1 MFPTLRTARAP
12 EESARTFVYR
22 VLSMYIRELF
32 LRPGEKLVETDVA
45 VALRVSRTPVHDT
58 FSRLVRERML
68 RPAPRGAVVP
78 PLDPDTIKQLIW
90 MFRTTCVAV
99 LGELYNERPASLE
112 ALERCV
118 AEEYDALHSG
128 SIVRMAGLEHKFL
141 VELFRLADRLPV
153 LQALKNTGVDLYRML
168 RMLEDERMWRY
179 IVDRHADL
187 VQALAMHDYE
197 ASVAALEAEYDLL
210 NPLLEE
216 CQYRHPSFFEL
227 PD

>member
-1 MFPTLRTARAP
+1 MFSTLRTVRAP
-12 EESARTFVYR
+12 EESARAFAYR

-45 VALRVSRTPVHDT
+45 VALQVSRTPVHDT

-90 MFRTTCVAV
+90 MFRTTGVAL
-99 LGELYNERPASLE
+99 LGELYNERPVSLE

-118 AEEYDALHSG
+118 AEEYDALRSG
-128 SIVRMAGLEHKFL
+128 SLVRMAGLEHNFL
-141 VELFRLADRLPV
+141 VELFRLAGRLPV
-153 LQALKNTGVDLYRML
+153 LRALENTGVDLYRML

-197 ASVAALEAEYDLL
+197 ASVAALEAEYDLF

-216 CQYRHPSFFEL
+216 CQYHHPSFFES
-227 PD
+227 PH